1 MNAAQLQEEVTRIL
15 VLIPLA
21 LGAVVVLWVLLALFT
36 ARGSRGRR
44 Y

>member
-1 MNAAQLQEEVTRIL
+1 MNAAQLHEIVTRIL

-21 LGAVVVLWVLLALFT
+21 LGAVVVLWVLLAVFT